1 MYRQIS
7 YDERKRHILKKKP
20 SFLQL
25 IVRLF
30 SDSSPF
36 MTFVGHIAF
45 LVVLN
50 LCWLVCSL
58 PLVTAGAST
67 AALYSVLLERQDHS
81 YLSAVPAFFRK
92 LRQQFKRATLLWLPF
107 MVVGAFLLF
116 DLWLMLQRQ
125 LMNNTVLL
133 TPLLLS
139 AAVWGMTLL
148 WLYPLL
154 ASKGDL
160 PFAAALRSAFLFA
173 LSELWRSLAALII
186 LLVPPVLFLFYAR
199 IFVQLLP
206 FWLLLGGS
214 LAARLILLFFEPV
227 LLKKG

>member
-1 MYRQIS
+1 MS
-7 YDERKRHILKKKP
+7 
-20 SFLQL
+20 
-25 IVRLF
+25 IVGR
-30 SDSSPF
+30 
-36 MTFVGHIAF
+36 IAF

-50 LCWLVCSL
+50 LCWLMCSL
-58 PLVTAGAST
+58 PLVTMGAST
-67 AALYSVLLERQDHS
+67 AALYSVLLERQDLS

-107 MVVGAFLLF
+107 MAIGAFLLF
-116 DLWLMLQRQ
+116 DLWLMLQQQ
-125 LMNNTVLL
+125 LMNSALLL

-154 ASKGDL
+154 AFKGDL
-160 PFAAALRSAFLFA
+160 PFAAALRRAFLSA
-173 LSELWRSLAALII
+173 LSELWRSLTALVI
-186 LLVPPVLFLFYAR
+186 LMVPLVLFLFYAQ

-214 LAARLILLFFEPV
+214 LAARLILLLLEPV
-227 LLKKG
+227 LLKKS